1 MALER
6 TFSIIKPDAVE
17 RNLIGEIYHRIEK
30 TGLRIVAAKMLHLT
44 EDQVSGFYAEHQGK
58 PFFGPLKEFM
68 TSGPIMVQVLE
79 GEDAITR
86 YRELMGKT
94 NPEEAA
100 CGTLRA
106 DYALSMRHN
115 SVHGSDSPESA
126 AREIEFFFPES
137 EICPR
142 TEAVI

>member
-6 TFSIIKPDAVE
+6 TFSIIKPDAVQ

-30 TGLRIVAAKMLHLT
+30 AGLQIVAAKMVHLN
-44 EDQVSGFYAEHQGK
+44 EQQASGFYAEHEGK
-58 PFFGPLKEFM
+58 EFFPELKKFM
-68 TSGPIMVQVLE
+68 TSGPIMVQVLQ
-79 GEDAITR
+79 GENAITR

-94 NPEEAA
+94 NPEQAA

-106 DYALSMRHN
+106 DYALSMRYN
-115 SVHGSDSPESA
+115 SVHGSDSPASA
-126 AREIEFFFPES
+126 AREIEFFFPEA

-142 TEAVI
+142 

>member
-1 MALER
+1 MALQR

-17 RNLIGEIYHRIEK
+17 RNLIGAINQRIEK
-30 TGLRIVAAKMLHLT
+30 AGLQIIAAKMLHLSA
-44 EDQVSGFYAEHQGK
+44 EQAGGFYAEHQGK
-58 PFFGPLKEFM
+58 PFYEELKKFM

-79 GEDAITR
+79 GEDAIAR

-106 DYALSMRHN
+106 DYAVSMRYN

-126 AREIEFFFPES
+126 AREIEYFFPES

-142 TEAVI
+142 S

>member
-1 MALER
+1 MTLER
-6 TFSIIKPDAVE
+6 TFSIVKPDAVE

-30 TGLRIVAAKMLHLT
+30 AGLSIVAAKMVRLT
-44 EDQVSGFYAEHQGK
+44 DEQAKGFYAEHEGK
-58 PFFGPLKEFM
+58 PFFPALREFM

-79 GEDAITR
+79 GEDAISR

-100 CGTLRA
+100 CGTIRA
-106 DYALSMRHN
+106 DYALSMRYN

-142 TEAVI
+142 

>member
-1 MALER
+1 
-6 TFSIIKPDAVE
+6 
-17 RNLIGEIYHRIEK
+17 
-30 TGLRIVAAKMLHLT
+30 
-44 EDQVSGFYAEHQGK
+44 GK
-58 PFFGPLKEFM
+58 EFFPALKEFM

-79 GEDAITR
+79 GENAIAR

-100 CGTLRA
+100 CGTIRA

-115 SVHGSDSPESA
+115 SVHGSDSPASA
-126 AREIEFFFPES
+126 AREIAFFFPES

-142 TEAVI
+142 

>member
-6 TFSIIKPDAVE
+6 TFSIVKPDAVE

-30 TGLRIVAAKMLHLT
+30 AGLQIVAAKMVHLND
-44 EDQVSGFYAEHQGK
+44 EQARGFYAEHEGK
-58 PFFGPLKEFM
+58 PFFPALREFM

-79 GEDAITR
+79 GEDGIAR

-115 SVHGSDSPESA
+115 SVHGSDSPASA

-142 TEAVI
+142 

>member
-1 MALER
+1 MALEK

-17 RNLIGEIYHRIEK
+17 RNLIGEIYQRIEK
-30 TGLRIVAAKMLHLT
+30 AGLNIIAAKMVHLT
-44 EDQVSGFYAEHQGK
+44 DEQASGFYAEHEGK
-58 PFFGPLKEFM
+58 PFFPPLKEFM

-79 GEDAITR
+79 GENAIAR

-100 CGTLRA
+100 CGTLRN
-106 DYALSMRHN
+106 DYALNMRQN

-126 AREIEFFFPES
+126 AREIEFFFPQS
-137 EICPR
+137 EVFSR
-142 TEAVI
+142 

>member
-6 TFSIIKPDAVE
+6 TFSIIKPDAIE
-17 RNLIGEIYHRIEK
+17 RNLIGEIYNRIEK
-30 TGLRIVAAKMLHLT
+30 AGLRIIAAKMVHLND
-44 EDQVSGFYAEHQGK
+44 EQARGFYAEHEGK
-58 PFFGPLKEFM
+58 AFFDGLKQFM

-79 GEDAITR
+79 GENAIAR
-86 YRELMGKT
+86 YRELMGTT

-106 DYALSMRHN
+106 DYAVSLRFN
-115 SVHGSDSPESA
+115 SVHGSDSSQSA
-126 AREIEFFFPES
+126 AREIAYFFPES

-142 TEAVI
+142 

>member
-1 MALER
+1 MAIER
-6 TFSIIKPDAVE
+6 TFSIVKPDAVE
-17 RNLIGEIYHRIEK
+17 RDLVGAIYRRIEK
-30 TGLRIVAAKMLHLT
+30 AGMKIIAAKMLCLT
-44 EDQVSGFYAEHQGK
+44 EEQAKGFYAEHEGK
-58 PFFGPLKEFM
+58 AFFGPLVEFM

-79 GEDAITR
+79 GENAIVR

-126 AREIEFFFPES
+126 AREVAYFFAED

-142 TEAVI
+142 S

>member
-6 TFSIIKPDAVE
+6 TFSIVKPDAVK
-17 RNLIGEIYHRIEK
+17 RNLIGEIYHRFEK
-30 TGLRIVAAKMLHLT
+30 AGLSVVAAKMLHLND
-44 EDQVSGFYAEHQGK
+44 EQASGFYAEHEGK
-58 PFFGPLKEFM
+58 EFFNDLKAFM
-68 TSGPIMVQVLE
+68 TSGPVMVQVLE
-79 GEDAITR
+79 GEEAITR

-100 CGTLRA
+100 CGTIRA

-126 AREIEFFFPES
+126 AREIAFFFPES

-142 TEAVI
+142 

>member
-30 TGLRIVAAKMLHLT
+30 AGLSIIAAKMVHLS
-44 EDQVSGFYAEHQGK
+44 EEQAAGFYAEHEGK
-58 PFFGPLKEFM
+58 PFYEPLIEFM

-79 GEDAITR
+79 GESAITR

-115 SVHGSDSPESA
+115 SVHGSDSPESSS
-126 AREIEFFFPES
+126 REIAYFFPDS

-142 TEAVI
+142 